1 MRLVSSM
8 AALTLRLLGD
18 PRVSTPGN
26 PDIRLPTRKSL
37 ALLVY
42 LASPPGVAHNRE
54 ELSGLL
60 WSRSAD
66 DQSRAS
72 LRQNL
77 TRLRRSLGPASEA
90 IKADVRYIELP
101 ADLVETDVSKFEGL
115 IASSDPGSLEAA
127 AELLDGEFAAG
138 LNLNEAPFDEWIS
151 TQRRRVSA
159 LATEALT
166 RVLDL
171 YEDQEDHDRATE
183 TARKLLAID
192 PLQERVH
199 QCLMRAL
206 ARQDRFES
214 ALQQYK
220 LCREVLRK
228 ELNIEP
234 GADTT
239 ELREQIARRR
249 EAVRHATDAPE
260 VESDGLFRV
269 LGSKAPVTETRP
281 SELPPQLQS
290 LDLTVPERPSI
301 VIVPFRNL
309 TGDPAQECLAEGLR
323 LDIQA
328 ALVKITGI
336 FLIAAGSANALRG
349 TDTRTAGAALGV
361 RYALQGSI
369 RRTGQKLRI
378 STELIDVEGGNAIWT
393 DSYDRLF
400 DDGFD
405 VQDEIVEEII
415 TALDVQLLSGE
426 QAKVWHKTLKDRSAL
441 EYFYKGVQEFFRLR
455 KDSNL
460 RARRFFE
467 IVEKKQPEVSIGA
480 TWVAMC
486 HWFDRFKGWVDE
498 PDQSLEL
505 AGNWAAKATAMPD
518 ADGQAHM
525 VLSHVHLLNR
535 RFDDA
540 LVVGREAV
548 ILRPNCTNAN
558 GFFANVLHYCGDQ
571 DDAIKHATW
580 AIRYSPVYPTI
591 FADVL
596 ALAYLLKGNHKAAS
610 AVAGEVLRLN
620 VEATTTR
627 VVLIAACA
635 AGGRVSEARKL
646 AAQVSATDEAFSLRR
661 FADQQPY
668 RNTTDLEALLGWLTE
683 AGLPA

>member
-1 MRLVSSM
+1 MRLISNM
-8 AALTLRLLGD
+8 AALTLRLLGN
-18 PRVSTPGN
+18 PRISIAGN
-26 PDIRLPTRKSL
+26 PDVRLPTRKSL

-42 LASPPGVAHNRE
+42 LASPPGVAHNRD
-54 ELSGLL
+54 ELSALL
-60 WSRSAD
+60 WSRSAE

-77 TRLRRSLGPASEA
+77 ARLRRSLGPASEA
-90 IKADVRYIELP
+90 IKADSRHIELV
-101 ADLVETDVSKFEGL
+101 ADLVETDVSKFEAL
-115 IASSDPGSLEAA
+115 IAVSNPGSLGAA
-127 AELLDGEFAAG
+127 ADILDGEFAAG
-138 LNLNEAPFDEWIS
+138 LNLNEAPFEEWIS
-151 TQRRRVSA
+151 IERRRLSTI
-159 LATEALT
+159 ATEALT
-166 RVLDL
+166 RLLEL
-171 YEDQEDHDRATE
+171 YEGQEDHDSATE
-183 TARKLLAID
+183 IARKLLAID

-199 QCLMRAL
+199 QSLMRAL

-239 ELREQIARRR
+239 ALRGQIARRR
-249 EAVRHATDAPE
+249 EAVRHAADAPA

-269 LGSKAPVTETRP
+269 LGNQASVAGTLRNK
-281 SELPPQLQS
+281 LPPQLHG

-309 TGDPAQECLAEGLR
+309 TGDPAQEHLAEGLR
-323 LDIQA
+323 IDIQA

-336 FLIAAGSANALRG
+336 FLIAPGSANALRG
-349 TDTRTAGAALGV
+349 TDARTAGAALGV

-369 RRTGQKLRI
+369 RGAGRKLRI
-378 STELIDVEGGNAIWT
+378 SAELIDVEDGNAIWT

-405 VQDEIVEEII
+405 VQDEIIEKII

-426 QAKVWHKTLKDRSAL
+426 QAKVWHKTLKDRDAL
-441 EYFYKGVQEFFRLR
+441 EYFYKGVQEFFRLS

-467 IVEKKQPEVSIGA
+467 IVEKKQPKVPIGA

-486 HWFDRFKGWVDE
+486 HWFDRFKGWVDD
-498 PDQSLEL
+498 PDRSLEL
-505 AGNWAAKATAMPD
+505 AGHWAGKAAVMPD
-518 ADGQAHM
+518 ADGQAHI
-525 VLSHVHLLNR
+525 VLSHVHLMNR

-558 GFFANVLHYCGDQ
+558 GFFANVLHYCGEQ

-580 AIRYSPVYPTI
+580 AIRYSPVYPTF

-596 ALAYLLKGNHKAAS
+596 ALAYLLKGNHEAAA
-610 AVAGEVLRLN
+610 AVAGEVLQLN
-620 VEATTTR
+620 AAATTTR
-627 VVLIAACA
+627 LVLAAACA
-635 AGGRVSEARKL
+635 AGERASEARML
-646 AAQVSATDEAFSLRR
+646 ADQVSVADEAFSLRR
-661 FADQQPY
+661 FAGQQPY
-668 RNTTDLEALLGWLTE
+668 RNTGDLEALLGWLSR
-683 AGLPA
+683 AGLRA